1 MTGIE
6 MGVQGHK
13 LLPYERRWIRRR
25 VAKDPK
31 TVGASGG
38 PEAERVLRLA
48 SLANWM
54 MLRNLAL
61 VVMVIAFAMAAI
73 TSAHGGPLEP
83 SGTPMHA
90 WEIAFT
96 VAWWLLIAACL
107 LFLILGIARR
117 VQASRAARPTPGV
130 DELPGQPKA
139 D

>member
-6 MGVQGHK
+6 MGMQGHK

-25 VAKDPK
+25 VAKDSM

-38 PEAERVLRLA
+38 PQAERVLRLA

-54 MLRNLAL
+54 MLRNFAL
-61 VVMVIAFAMAAI
+61 VVMVMAFAMAAI

-107 LFLILGIARR
+107 LFLILGIARLA
-117 VQASRAARPTPGV
+117 QASRAARHNPSV
-130 DELPGQPKA
+130 D
-139 D
+139 